1 MKKMIIKKG
10 KTEISEQ
17 SDDTQKRQ
25 SEIDAEEAALTMGQ
39 ATATP
44 EYQERKERADIRKT
58 KKIEEIAQK
67 KNISVEQAA
76 KDYEDVYKGRPT
88 KFSEEKLGKH
98 NAIIKFDEHGD
109 TCEVIINMDHDF
121 YKNFYMGPGSGYE
134 SRKAW
139 ETFFLMFGQL
149 FHKYTED
156 HQDFLNGFFA
166 DLSVH
171 LKTVANKRFKN
182 RDADA
187 DKGMI

>member
-1 MKKMIIKKG
+1 
-10 KTEISEQ
+10 
-17 SDDTQKRQ
+17 
-25 SEIDAEEAALTMGQ
+25 
-39 ATATP
+39 
-44 EYQERKERADIRKT
+44 
-58 KKIEEIAQK
+58 
-67 KNISVEQAA
+67 
-76 KDYEDVYKGRPT
+76 
-88 KFSEEKLGKH
+88 
-98 NAIIKFDEHGD
+98 
-109 TCEVIINMDHDF
+109 MDHDF

-182 RDADA
+182 RGADA
-187 DKGMI
+187 EKVDDLDDDLSQLDQSSAKH